1 MAKTITKDSFFHS
14 RLQQFVANSLFPAG
28 AGDWYKNKGYGKK
41 GEVDDEAPFRD
52 FVEKQKTDKKSHYY
66 KEFQGLDLSLKKGLF
81 SRGKYLLPSLFSRY
95 QHGLQRNWS
104 NSTCF

>member
-28 AGDWYKNKGYGKK
+28 AGDWYKSKGYGKK

-66 KEFQGLDLSLKKGLF
+66 KEFQGLDLSLKKSKQSWFLVNHA
-81 SRGKYLLPSLFSRY
+81 SWKS
-95 QHGLQRNWS
+95 
-104 NSTCF
+104 

>member
-14 RLQQFVANSLFPAG
+14 RLQQFAANSLFPAG

-52 FVEKQKTDKKSHYY
+52 FVEKQKPIKNHTIIKSF
-66 KEFQGLDLSLKKGLF
+66 KA
-81 SRGKYLLPSLFSRY
+81 
-95 QHGLQRNWS
+95 WI
-104 NSTCF
+104 

>member
-52 FVEKQKTDKKSHYY
+52 FVEKQ
-66 KEFQGLDLSLKKGLF
+66 
-81 SRGKYLLPSLFSRY
+81 
-95 QHGLQRNWS
+95 
-104 NSTCF
+104 